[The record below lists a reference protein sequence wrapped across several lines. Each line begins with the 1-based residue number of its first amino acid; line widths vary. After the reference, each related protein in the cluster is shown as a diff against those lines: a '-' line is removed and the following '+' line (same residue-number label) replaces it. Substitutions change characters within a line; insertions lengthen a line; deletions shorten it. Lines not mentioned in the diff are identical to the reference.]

1 MRATIMWIR
10 DHVAALQQ
18 KLKGLWSERLRV
30 PGRHEYGGE
39 NVDSDPPDM
48 GGIL

>member
-10 DHVAALQQ
+10 DHAATLQQ
-18 KLKGLWSERLRV
+18 KLKGLWSERRRV
-30 PGRHEYGGE
+30 PGRTEYAGE
-39 NVDSDPPDM
+39 NVDLDPPDM

>member
-1 MRATIMWIR
+1 MRAVILRLR
-10 DHVAALQQ
+10 DHAAALQQ
-18 KLKGLWSERLRV
+18 KLKGLWNERLRV